1 MGLFDAKLLQKL
13 LGEDIVKKAEGE
25 FNEIKEEWNNR
36 HIRIAKDHK
45 AIGELLGEILKKLDE
60 IKEQNEKK

>member
-1 MGLFDAKLLQKL
+1 MGLFNSKLLEKL

-25 FNEIKEEWNNR
+25 FNEIKNEWNAR

-60 IKEQNEKK
+60 IEKKLR